1 VGLTDVLASLAVRGA
16 HVLVVEV
23 PGAWPLRAA
32 MERAVLERG
41 WRLASAPAGAD
52 VLAVCGR
59 PGPQLAEAVEK
70 VWEQLPGPRVRIG
83 AETEREAVPA
93 LERAALELSDT
104 PRHQQDAR
112 RRLASGATG
121 AAHRQMDMGAGHMQ
135 MDMGHMGTGQGMAM
149 DMGMDM
155 APEGIPLAR
164 GAADRDGLEMDV
176 LHLRYG
182 PVLRYWP
189 AGLVLRCTL
198 QGDVIT
204 RARIEMLDEHDA
216 GERIAD
222 ATRAEPPLLE
232 SARLCDHITTVVA
245 LAGWQDAASRCRRIR
260 DSLLTAQDV
269 DSTAAALGS
278 LTRRIGRSRLLRW
291 ALRNI
296 GVLTV
301 EEARALR
308 LSSAQAGDT
317 WDRLLVLLDRARG
330 ELSTSPSGVADTS
343 APMDTVAAVPR
354 LVEGLD
360 LATARLA
367 VASLG
372 LDPFPRRQET
382 SHD

>member
-1 VGLTDVLASLAVRGA
+1 MGLTDVLAPFAVRGA
-16 HVLVVEV
+16 HALVVEV
-23 PGAWPLRAA
+23 PGSWPLRAA

-41 WRLASAPAGAD
+41 WRLAAAPAGAD

-59 PGPQLAEAVEK
+59 PGPQLADAVEK
-70 VWEQLPGPRVRIG
+70 VWDQLPGPRVRID
-83 AETEREAVPA
+83 AETEEEAVPA
-93 LERAALELSDT
+93 LDQAALELSDT

-112 RRLASGATG
+112 RRLASAATV
-121 AAHRQMDMGAGHMQ
+121 ADHMQ
-135 MDMGHMGTGQGMAM
+135 MDMGTGHMQMGMGRHVGM
-149 DMGMDM
+149 DMGMVM
-155 APEGIPLAR
+155 AREGIPLAG
-164 GAADRDGLEMDV
+164 GADDRDGLEMDV

-189 AGLVLRCTL
+189 AGLVLSCTL

-204 RARIEMLDEHDA
+204 RARLDLIDEPDA
-216 GERIAD
+216 GERLAD
-222 ATRAEPPLLE
+222 ATRAESPLLR
-232 SARLCDHITTVVA
+232 SARLCDHIATVVA
-245 LAGWQDAASRCRRIR
+245 LAGWQDAASRSGRIR

-269 DSTAAALGS
+269 DSAAAALGS

-301 EEARALR
+301 EEARELR
-308 LSSAQAGDT
+308 LSSDQAGDT

-330 ELSTSPSGVADTS
+330 ELSTITPGGVGTG
-343 APMDTVAAVPR
+343 APMDATAAVPR

-372 LDPFPRRQET
+372 LDPFARRLET

>member
-1 VGLTDVLASLAVRGA
+1 VGLTDVLAHFAVRGA
-16 HVLVVEV
+16 HALVVEV
-23 PGAWPLRAA
+23 PGSWPLRAA

-41 WRLASAPAGAD
+41 WRLAAAPAGAD

-59 PGPQLAEAVEK
+59 PGPQLADAVDK
-70 VWEQLPGPRVRIG
+70 VWDQLPGPRVRID
-83 AETEREAVPA
+83 AETEEEAVPA
-93 LERAALELSDT
+93 LDQAALELSDT

-112 RRLASGATG
+112 RRRASAATR
-121 AAHRQMDMGAGHMQ
+121 ADHMQ
-135 MDMGHMGTGQGMAM
+135 MDMGTDHMQMGMGRHMGM

-155 APEGIPLAR
+155 APEGIPLAG
-164 GAADRDGLEMDV
+164 GADDRDGLEMDV

-189 AGLVLRCTL
+189 AGLVLSCTL

-204 RARIEMLDEHDA
+204 RARLDLIDEPDA
-216 GERIAD
+216 GERLAD
-222 ATRAEPPLLE
+222 ATRAESPLLR
-232 SARLCDHITTVVA
+232 SARLCDHIATVVA
-245 LAGWQDAASRCRRIR
+245 LAGWQDAASRSGRIR

-269 DSTAAALGS
+269 DSAAAALGR

-301 EEARALR
+301 EEARELR
-308 LSSAQAGDT
+308 LSSDQAGDT

-330 ELSTSPSGVADTS
+330 ELSTITPGGVGTG
-343 APMDTVAAVPR
+343 APMDATAAVPR

-372 LDPFPRRQET
+372 LDPFARRLET